1 MRSLNTCHKRQGTS
15 YQAVWFLISGL
26 LLGVCFVSRAFGLD
40 PDRAMSQY
48 THDYWGAGQ
57 GLAAGPVYAIA
68 QTKDGYLWLGT
79 EKGLFRFDGSRF
91 VLFRPDEGSKSET
104 ESVTGLAVDAEGNLW
119 IRMRSPKVFRYRDGK
134 FEDVF
139 ARSKEGSYRI
149 TAMSRA
155 ENGDILLSK
164 FEKGLYRY
172 GKEDFVN
179 LLEKPQLP
187 PSVIISLAETKAGVI
202 WMGTSELGLFRL
214 GERRSLIPASDGLR
228 DRKINC
234 LLPDENENLWVGTDS
249 GIAFWDGARIVEP
262 ELAAGLKSSRVLK
275 ILKDNQS
282 NLWVATESDGLIRL
296 NRNGQVSTKAF
307 NFPSNKMVTA
317 LFEDREGNLWVGT
330 TRGVERLRDNAFMS
344 YSSVQ
349 GLPSNS
355 GGALYI
361 DSQGKTWFSPPE
373 GGLYWLKDNSI
384 GSVRAAG
391 IDNDVIYSI
400 TGGGSKDELWLG
412 RQRGGLTRLNLNGGS
427 HSIETFT
434 RKDGLTQDSIFTV
447 FQSSDKSVWAGTLTG
462 GVSRLKDG
470 SFTTYTQTESGLA
483 SNTINAI
490 TENGNGVMWFATPR
504 GLNSLKNDRWRMYS
518 TKDGLPSEK
527 VTTIFADNGGIL
539 WVGTSR
545 GLAFLKSGQV
555 HVNRNMPLSLRETI
569 LGIAADEIGSLWIET
584 SKQVLRV
591 DRGKLLQGE
600 ALRDEDVREFSLADG
615 LLSVEGVKRDRSV
628 TADRRGRMWL
638 SLNQGISVVD
648 PKRLKE
654 NSVPA
659 LVHIENVSADGVLI
673 GSKTSAQIP
682 AGSRRIVISYAGLS
696 LTVPERVK
704 FRYRLEGFDKDWGEP
719 TNAAEAVFTNLPPGP
734 YRFRVIASN
743 ADGAWNSDEA
753 MIEIN
758 VDPMYWETWWFRI
771 LSAVGALL
779 ALLGLYQYRLRRL
792 TRELNFRFAER
803 LAERTRIAQELH
815 DTLLQGVFSA
825 SVQLD
830 AVVKQLPDNSDYKP
844 RLNRVQE
851 LTKQIMTEGRNTIR
865 GLRSQNSENSLIL
878 EQAFA
883 TIRRDLDVREQID
896 FRVIVDG
903 VSQPL
908 RPLVRDEIYRIGREG
923 LINAFKHSKAD
934 AIEVRIEYAPKY
946 FRLSVRDNG
955 CGVNAEILQ
964 KGRKGHLGLSGMR
977 EGAEKLGAKVK
988 IWNRVEGGTEIEL
1001 IVPQHVAFERG
1012 VSEGWLKRLKIF
1024 NERKSKMQF
1033 SEREQNQ

>member
-1 MRSLNTCHKRQGTS
+1 MSQ
-15 YQAVWFLISGL
+15 I
-26 LLGVCFVSRAFGLD
+26 FGLD

-48 THDYWGAGQ
+48 THDYWGTGQ
-57 GLAAGPVYAIA
+57 GFAGGPVYAIA

-79 EKGLFRFDGSRF
+79 EKGLIRFDGSRF
-91 VLFRPDEGSKSET
+91 VFFHPDQRNKSET
-104 ESVTGLAVDAEGNLW
+104 ETVTGLAVDAEGSLW
-119 IRMRSPKVFRYRDGK
+119 IRMRSPKVFRYREGK

-139 ARSKEGSYRI
+139 ASSKEGSYRI

-155 ENGDILLSK
+155 ETGDILLSK

-172 GKEDFVN
+172 GKENFEDI
-179 LLEKPQLP
+179 LEKRQLP

-214 GERRSLIPASDGLR
+214 GERRSLIRASDGLR

-249 GIAFWDGARIVEP
+249 GIALWDGARIVEP
-262 ELAAGLKSSRVLK
+262 ELAAGLKNSRVLK

-307 NFPSNKMVTA
+307 NFPSSKMATA

-344 YSSVQ
+344 YSSAQ

-361 DSQGKTWFSPPE
+361 DSEGKTWFSPPE

-391 IDNDVIYSI
+391 IENDIIYSI
-400 TGGGSKDELWLG
+400 TGGDSKDELWLG

-427 HSIETFT
+427 HSAETFT
-434 RKDGLTQDSIFTV
+434 RKDGLAQDSIFTV

-470 SFTTYTQTESGLA
+470 VFTTYTQTEGGLA

-591 DRGKLLQGE
+591 DREKLLQGE
-600 ALRDEDVREFSLADG
+600 ELRDEDVREFSLADG

-659 LVHIENVSADGVLI
+659 LVHIENVSADGAPI
-673 GSKTSAQIP
+673 GSQTSAHIP

-696 LTVPERVK
+696 LTAPERVK

-792 TRELNFRFAER
+792 TKELNFRFAER

-1012 VSEGWLKRLKIF
+1012 ASEGWLKRLKIF